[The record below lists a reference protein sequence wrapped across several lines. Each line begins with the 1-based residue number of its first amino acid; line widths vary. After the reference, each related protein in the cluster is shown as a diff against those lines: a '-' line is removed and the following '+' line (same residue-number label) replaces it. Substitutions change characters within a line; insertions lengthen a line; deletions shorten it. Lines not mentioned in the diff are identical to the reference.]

1 MVQTDLPQTLID
13 NIDKLFIKAPLY
25 KEGNKECIYTERYEK
40 GNTDSQYYI
49 SKEFLYNKSIVDGS
63 EYKKLYNIFPTTSS
77 YRVELENFLLQKGF
91 EVTEKLV
98 SGCFFY
104 PLDGFMSWHT
114 NFKRQDW
121 RIYIVKSLQGD
132 SFFRYTENEE
142 MITEYDPVGYSY
154 RIFNVGDETSPFWHC
169 VYGGSGRYSIGFRLK
184 KNVN

>member
-1 MVQTDLPQTLID
+1 MVQTDLPLTLIE
-13 NIDKLFIKAPLY
+13 NIDKLFIDVSRHNEPRNLL
-25 KEGNKECIYTERYEK
+25 TERYEK
-40 GNTDSQYYI
+40 ENTNPQYYL
-49 SKEFLYNKSIVDGS
+49 SKEFLFNKSIVDSS
-63 EYKKLYNIFPTTSS
+63 EYKKLVNIFPCASS
-77 YRVELENFLLQKGF
+77 YRVELEDFLLKKGF
-91 EVTEKLV
+91 ELTEKLV

-154 RIFNVGDETSPFWHC
+154 RIFNVGDENSPFWHC
-169 VYGGSGRYSIGFRLK
+169 VYGGSGRYSVGFRLK
-184 KNVN
+184 RILS